1 MPKQKFKATLESRGG
16 GTLVELPID
25 VPKVYGG
32 KRVPIVA
39 TVNGHEFRSTIAVY
53 GGKYYV
59 GLNKQVR
66 EAAGVEAGDTFT
78 MELDRDD
85 APRTVEVPDDLA
97 KAFKGNKAARDVFD
111 KLSYTHQKEYVRW
124 ITEAKK
130 AETRERR
137 AGRAIEMLV
146 DGVKTPD

>member
-1 MPKQKFKATLESRGG
+1 MPKQKFKATLEARGG

-25 VPKVYGG
+25 VPKVFGG

-39 TVNGHEFRSTIAVY
+39 KVNGYEFRSTIAVY

-66 EAAGVEAGDTFT
+66 AAAGVEEGDSFT

-85 APRTVEVPDDLA
+85 APRIVDVPDDLA
-97 KAFKGNKAARDVFD
+97 KGLMANKAAHAAFD

-137 AGRAIEMLV
+137 ATRAIEMLT